1 MPPPRAPPP
10 GIPTPDST
18 YDCRRGSCRERLSY
32 TLHAQ
37 RCQRR
42 DRVVH
47 EIGDDE
53 NMHEVLRYSSPRASM
68 CSLCGTWLDR

>member
-53 NMHEVLRYSSPRASM
+53 NMHEVLPTGKYV
-68 CSLCGTWLDR
+68 